1 MTIIKS
7 ELFDQLQSVQ
17 LIDPVTSAVRLMCA
31 AVKEAEAMQGCE
43 QWMV

>member
-7 ELFDQLQSVQ
+7 ELSEQLQSVQ

-31 AVKEAEAMQGCE
+31 AVKEG
-43 QWMV
+43 